1 MVLLVNSFDL
11 WLLTMIKYEQIPS
24 GTVCNHIWCI
34 WRIINIRCR
43 QHETYSSVPVIVP
56 IQLTIAW
63 CTIRKAII
71 VSIQLYMPSLSELL
85 ASHSELALLLSSIF
99 QIFEEIAF
107 HMPNS
112 ASKPEACNLYQSPH
126 HCTRSTDV
134 SMPKE
139 RGKRKAIY
147 SCKQLLVVN
156 QNKRHALKRQLLDS
170 ILWETHIRLPISN
183 NNTASK
189 QYTFRPAASYA
200 SSREES
206 SETGQ

>member
-1 MVLLVNSFDL
+1 MTCQLFPNYLHHFRTSM
-11 WLLTMIKYEQIPS
+11 TAQSS
-24 GTVCNHIWCI
+24 GFFTL
-34 WRIINIRCR
+34 
-43 QHETYSSVPVIVP
+43 PDF
-56 IQLTIAW
+56 
-63 CTIRKAII
+63 
-71 VSIQLYMPSLSELL
+71 SLFHRFE
-85 ASHSELALLLSSIF
+85 ALHL
-99 QIFEEIAF
+99 
-107 HMPNS
+107 PNS
-112 ASKPEACNLYQSPH
+112 ASKPEACNLYQSSH

-139 RGKRKAIY
+139 SRYLLGKPLSTRKAY
-147 SCKQLLVVN
+147 LLMQIVTCSN

-200 SSREES
+200 SSRKES